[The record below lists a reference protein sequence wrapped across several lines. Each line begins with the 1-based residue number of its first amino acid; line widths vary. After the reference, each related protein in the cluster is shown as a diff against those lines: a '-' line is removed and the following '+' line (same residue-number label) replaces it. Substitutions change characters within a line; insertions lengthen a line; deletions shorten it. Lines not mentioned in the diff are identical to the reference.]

1 LAADADRRWLL
12 ASGQNENKE
21 AASHRQPKSMR
32 RKSRQAVG
40 RNEDAWLAE
49 VEGTSFLRYHRANE

>member
-21 AASHRQPKSMR
+21 AASHRQPKPMKTKR
-32 RKSRQAVG
+32 RQAVG
-40 RNEDAWLAE
+40 RNEDAWPPE
-49 VEGTSFLRYHRANE
+49 VEETSFLRYPRANE